1 MSKMGRPTLHG
12 LKVITGERIR
22 KSRIAMASGSSR
34 KKIAEDIFKVSPRTF
49 RRLLATD
56 HPMAKALKQAVKDGE
71 LLKGEPLGHLLC
83 MLIDRR
89 DSLMIKRS
97 ELLISET
104 LPDGA
109 TFMTSKGCSDEEE
122 EVIFRIREQVASL
135 EDRIRKAVSDNDEL
149 KQYLKHDGRKKNEN
163 YDLFKADSEFI
174 QLNKITEDLG
184 IDPLQTDDYLYKE
197 N

>member
-163 YDLFKADSEFI
+163 YDLFKEDHDFI
-174 QLNKITEDLG
+174 KLNEITEDLG
-184 IDPLQTDDYLYKE
+184 INPLQSDDYLYKE
-197 N
+197 S

>member
-1 MSKMGRPTLHG
+1 MSKRGRPTLHG

-34 KKIAEDIFKVSPRTF
+34 KKIAEEIFKVSPRTF

-56 HPMAKALKQAVKDGE
+56 HPMARALKRSVEDGE

-89 DSLMIKRS
+89 DSLMIKSR

-104 LPDGA
+104 LPNGVT
-109 TFMTSKGCSDEEE
+109 TFTSEGLSDEEE
-122 EVIFRIREQVASL
+122 KVVIRIDEQVASL
-135 EDRIRKAVSDNDEL
+135 EGRIRKAVSDNEEL
-149 KQYLKHDGRKKNEN
+149 KQYLKHDGRKKNGN
-163 YDLFKADSEFI
+163 YNLFEKDSDFI
-174 QLNKITEDLG
+174 QLNRITEDLG
-184 IDPLQTDDYLYKE
+184 LNPLQSDDYLYKE
-197 N
+197 S